1 MEFASRVIFG
11 ESLEL
16 DLQGEIFTPLFWWD
30 PVDEDEVKALLLEN
44 NLPVPANATI
54 HINIINISQLDSV
67 VVIVVVV
74 ELGSVIRVDLLREL
88 YSNEIEEEDAK
99 PTRVAS
105 LV

>member
-54 HINIINISQLDSV
+54 HINIINIS
-67 VVIVVVV
+67 
-74 ELGSVIRVDLLREL
+74 
-88 YSNEIEEEDAK
+88 
-99 PTRVAS
+99 
-105 LV
+105 